1 MYYQWTGQSRFA
13 YSYYNIREI
22 LRWWR
27 VLAKCQI
34 LKFGGDQSKT
44 HIVTVLS
51 LFNQYSNNVTK
62 IVYPTFVADCVHT
75 PCLIMWKWKPIVY
88 SRNTYGHNGTGE
100 NVRFSTD
107 EISLPKP
114 LQMKL
119 CNNLNWIWTDNFTLF
134 NLCNF
139 RAFIWSW
146 EHVHNMSTTIPVIAV
161 IIHALFIPP

>member
-1 MYYQWTGQSRFA
+1 MLAWKNLSGQNVRICDK
-13 YSYYNIREI
+13 YWNLVVTKQKHI
-22 LRWWR
+22 LW
-27 VLAKCQI
+27 
-34 LKFGGDQSKT
+34 
-44 HIVTVLS
+44 LS
-51 LFNQYSNNVTK
+51 FFNQHSNNVTK

-88 SRNTYGHNGTGE
+88 SRNTYGHSGTGE

-107 EISLPKP
+107 EISLPKL

-119 CNNLNWIWTDNFTLF
+119 WNNLNWMQTDKFPLF

-146 EHVHNMSTTIPVIAV
+146 EHVHNMSTTIPVIAA